1 MPPKP
6 RQTLARPSQ
15 PPRPSTNPTSSYPS
29 SASPAP
35 PQVKRR
41 RWFHS
46 KPTLILLLLLQP
58 SILLFAFILLTE
70 PCLNPSFKPSL
81 WDKRNYLTLLSTPG
95 AIPQGEWKA
104 RFRKAGLR
112 ALFGSGVVQCW
123 FVARLNGYVQRAS
136 LEHERILTALR
147 QGGKVKTDE
156 GNVKGKGVQVGSF
169 IRQLES
175 VSLTLLGLPFII
187 AAFYLAIV
195 LAGAPLWEDAK
206 ATLIVATQLSLLIGL
221 PLVHVLGLP
230 ALESDPL
237 SSNTN
242 TTAPTSNTKNA
253 STIATEPAEA
263 TKSNFYSVT
272 SPTPASSPAS
282 STSNTSIPNT
292 SRYWISLLTLKPNPT
307 FLLPLYYPFIFT
319 VIGTIASTAVLAL
332 DWQVSYQTFPY
343 PLLVGSLLG
352 LAIGNLYTICIVLLG

>member
-81 WDKRNYLTLLSTPG
+81 WDKRNYLSLLSTPG

-104 RFRKAGLR
+104 RF
-112 ALFGSGVVQCW
+112 
-123 FVARLNGYVQRAS
+123 
-136 LEHERILTALR
+136 
-147 QGGKVKTDE
+147 
-156 GNVKGKGVQVGSF
+156 
-169 IRQLES
+169 
-175 VSLTLLGLPFII
+175 P
-187 AAFYLAIV
+187 FYLAIV

-263 TKSNFYSVT
+263 AKSNFYSVT
-272 SPTPASSPAS
+272 SPTPAS